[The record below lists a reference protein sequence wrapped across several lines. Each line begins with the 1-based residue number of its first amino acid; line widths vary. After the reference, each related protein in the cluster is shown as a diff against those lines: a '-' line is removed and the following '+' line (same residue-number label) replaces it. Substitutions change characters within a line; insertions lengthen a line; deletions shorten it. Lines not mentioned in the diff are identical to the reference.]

1 MRETFWLL
9 EKLGRVRLSDHFYM
23 RQFLYSEIGAA
34 FGIPNAPDNPDLAIE
49 TGTRLCQEILE
60 PLQRTFGPL
69 VIRSGF
75 RSARLN
81 EFGAARRLKC
91 AANEKNFAYHI
102 WDHLDADG
110 FKGAAACIVAPGFN
124 DGATSPDGWRELALW
139 INDNLTFHR
148 LTFFSRDNAF
158 NIGWHERP
166 RPEIY
171 SRQGTGKPTDR
182 HR

>member
-9 EKLGRVRLSDHFYM
+9 EKLGRVRLSDNFYL

-34 FGIPNAPDNPDLAIE
+34 FGIPNVPDFPDLAIE

-81 EFGAARRLKC
+81 AFGAERRLKC

-102 WDHLDADG
+102 WDHLDAQG
-110 FKGAAACIVAPGFN
+110 HKGAAACVVAPGFN
-124 DGATSPDGWRELALW
+124 SAHPGPAGWHRLARHIHETLPY
-139 INDNLTFHR
+139 HR
-148 LTFFSRDNAF
+148 LTFFTHDNAF
-158 NIGWHERP
+158 NLGWHEKP
-166 RPEIY
+166 RREIFP
-171 SRQGTGKPTDR
+171 SRA
-182 HR
+182 HLN